1 MFIKMSP
8 SLIMKQKSHKY
19 TDEEDG
25 YINTTQYDKDANK
38 LDIGFQ
44 RLKIFS
50 IKQYHGLTSLKILI
64 ADNNHFTTLP
74 SPSVLAN
81 LQELH
86 CSHNNL
92 KSIPFYPNLTLL
104 NVSRNKITNLNDYH
118 NSILKYLDCSF
129 NRGIDF
135 RIHLPQC
142 KRLFVNDTDL
152 HELNVRRFPTLE
164 FLDCSNNSLKQID
177 STATLLELS
186 AQHNKFTSLPTF
198 PNLRVLMIDNNFLT
212 NVMTYPHLTI
222 LSASKNNL
230 TKISS
235 QPLLTKISA
244 SHNRIA
250 ELGSMPNL
258 EIVELDNNYIGN
270 VNHMIRPRHIC
281 LQFNPINKFELR
293 ESAFQNLEELHVD
306 YKLYEKIYAQC
317 SQYVK
322 TINFSVC
329 EAKIDEKN
337 KKLAEIFNAR
347 TLQYIKKKFIHTDFK
362 DRVAM
367 FTTIVMRIKDEYFAG
382 DSEKVAAEKSV
393 VMLKNI
399 SKLYHKTLV
408 AALIF
413 N

>member
-1 MFIKMSP
+1 MFAL
-8 SLIMKQKSHKY
+8 LIMKQKSHKY
-19 TDEEDG
+19 TNEEDG
-25 YINTTQYDKDANK
+25 YVNTTQYDQNINK

-50 IKQYHGLTSLKILI
+50 TKLYRNLTSLKILI

-74 SPSVLAN
+74 SPSVLPN

-92 KSIPFYPNLTLL
+92 KSIPFYPNLTSL
-104 NVSRNKITNLNDYH
+104 NISRNKIINLNDYH

-129 NRGIDF
+129 NRGIEF

-142 KRLFVNDTDL
+142 RQLFVNDTDL
-152 HELNVRRFPTLE
+152 QEFKIHRFPTLE
-164 FLDCSNNSLKQID
+164 FLDCSNNSLKQIET
-177 STATLLELS
+177 TATLLELS

-198 PNLRVLMIDNNFLT
+198 PNLRVLMVDNNFLT
-212 NVMTYPHLTI
+212 NITTYPYLTI
-222 LSASKNNL
+222 LSAAKNNL

-235 QPLLTKISA
+235 QPSLIKISA
-244 SHNRIA
+244 SHNLITK
-250 ELGSMPNL
+250 LGLMPNL
-258 EIVELDNNYIGN
+258 EIVELDNNYIN
-270 VNHMIRPRHIC
+270 DINHMIKPRHIC
-281 LQFNPINKFELR
+281 LQFNPVNNFELR

-306 YKLYEKIYAQC
+306 YKLYEKVYAQC

-322 TINFSVC
+322 IINFSAC

-337 KKLAEIFNAR
+337 KKLAEIFDAR
-347 TLQYIKKKFIHTDFK
+347 MLQYIKKKFIHTDFK
-362 DRVAM
+362 DRVAT
-367 FTTIVMRIKDEYFAG
+367 FTTIVMRIKKEYFAT

-399 SKLYHKTLV
+399 SKLYHKTLIV
-408 AALIF
+408 ALIF